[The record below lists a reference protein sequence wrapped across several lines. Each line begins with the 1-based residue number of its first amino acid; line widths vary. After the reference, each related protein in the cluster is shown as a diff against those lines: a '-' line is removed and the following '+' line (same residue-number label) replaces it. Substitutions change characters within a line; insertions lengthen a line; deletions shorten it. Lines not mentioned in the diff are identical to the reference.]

1 MLNGKTREYILNG
14 KTIELNINKVVN
26 YKALD
31 WIQKNGVITH
41 TEQSRIILTM
51 GSFEQEFESLI
62 ISVHS
67 LRAGESETILVK
79 LSEELTLVLG
89 QFGNRYKAPLY
100 LYE

>member
-1 MLNGKTREYILNG
+1 MLNEKTREYTLNG
-14 KTIELNINKVVN
+14 TTIRLNINKVVN
-26 YKALD
+26 YKALE

-41 TEQSRIILTM
+41 TEQSKTTLTM

-62 ISVHS
+62 ISVYS
-67 LRAGESETILVK
+67 LGAGKSETILVK
-79 LSEELTLVLG
+79 LSEELTLILG

>member
-1 MLNGKTREYILNG
+1 MLNEKTREYILNG
-14 KTIELNINKVVN
+14 KTIKLNINKVVN
-26 YKALD
+26 YKALE
-31 WIQKNGVITH
+31 WIQKNGVITR
-41 TEQSRIILTM
+41 TEQNRIKLTV

-62 ISVHS
+62 VSVYS
-67 LRAGESETILVK
+67 FGVGESETILVK

>member
-1 MLNGKTREYILNG
+1 MLNEKTREYTING
-14 KTIELNINKVVN
+14 ETIELNINKVVN

-89 QFGNRYKAPLY
+89 QFGNKYKAPLY

>member
-1 MLNGKTREYILNG
+1 MLNEKTREYILNG

-89 QFGNRYKAPLY
+89 QFGNKYRAPLY

>member
-1 MLNGKTREYILNG
+1 MLNEKIREYILNG
-14 KTIELNINKVVN
+14 ETIELNINKVVS
-26 YKALD
+26 YKALE
-31 WIQKNGVITH
+31 WVRKNGVITH
-41 TEQSRIILTM
+41 TEQSKITLTM

-89 QFGNRYKAPLY
+89 QFGNKYRAPLY

>member
-1 MLNGKTREYILNG
+1 MLNEKTREYLING
-14 KTIELNINKVVN
+14 ETIELNINKVVN
-26 YKALD
+26 SKASE
-31 WIQKNGVITH
+31 WIRKNCLITRS
-41 TEQSRIILTM
+41 EQSKITLTM

-62 ISVHS
+62 VSVHS
-67 LRAGESETILVK
+67 LKAGESETILVK

>member
-1 MLNGKTREYILNG
+1 MLNEKIREYTING
-14 KTIELNINKVVN
+14 EVIELNINKVVN
-26 YKALD
+26 YKALE
-31 WIQKNGVITH
+31 WIRKDSVITR
-41 TEQSRIILTM
+41 TERNKITLTM

-62 ISVHS
+62 VHVCS

-79 LSEELTLVLG
+79 LSEEMTLVLG

>member
-1 MLNGKTREYILNG
+1 MLNEKIREYILNG
-14 KTIELNINKVVN
+14 ETIRLNINKVVN
-26 YKALD
+26 YKALE

-41 TEQSRIILTM
+41 TEQSKITLTM

-62 ISVHS
+62 VYVHS

-89 QFGNRYKAPLY
+89 QFGNKYKAPLY